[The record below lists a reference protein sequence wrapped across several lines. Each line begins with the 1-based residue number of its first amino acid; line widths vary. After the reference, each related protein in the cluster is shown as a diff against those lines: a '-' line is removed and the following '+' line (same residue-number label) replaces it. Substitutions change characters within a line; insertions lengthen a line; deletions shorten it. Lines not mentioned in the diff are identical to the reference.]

1 MSHCFFLF
9 FSLYYLV
16 AGLLMKK
23 VIYQLYPLHD
33 KKELKYLAKEW
44 YQAVV
49 KKQPIGGYGRAV
61 CC

>member
-1 MSHCFFLF
+1 
-9 FSLYYLV
+9 
-16 AGLLMKK
+16 MKK